1 MIWWVES
8 LSPESKTLVLSTLL
22 QSLPSYQVTEWSHRK
37 TGRLWRWLSEVQILT
52 RPLTLWQLMGIC
64 QPLWAPIPI
73 RANITSEGPMRIHG
87 AYKDPY
93 TQQVLNNDNE
103 QMTPCPDVG
112 IANSFCHCHFC
123 VSMDST
129 DLSLEVPCHADT
141 GYTLNAPYCAL
152 FLDLITYMSSLT
164 SKLLHIFHIMFHVPL
179 CQKIENHPLYPRAST
194 Q

>member
-93 TQQVLNNDNE
+93 TQQVLNKLATYQNSAQWSESAAISWKTLQAGRFIGSVLLCLSHILLRDLTGS
-103 QMTPCPDVG
+103 MTSDL
-112 IANSFCHCHFC
+112 NS
-123 VSMDST
+123 
-129 DLSLEVPCHADT
+129 LA
-141 GYTLNAPYCAL
+141 
-152 FLDLITYMSSLT
+152 
-164 SKLLHIFHIMFHVPL
+164 
-179 CQKIENHPLYPRAST
+179 
-194 Q
+194 